1 MAKIWTESGIVD
13 PEMALLPVLDRA
25 VLFGVGAFETLR
37 SYNYKYF
44 RLDEHIERFFRN
56 LKLLEIGINVD
67 TYKIKKALD
76 ETVRLDGNPD
86 SRIKFLATAGAEGAE
101 HGLFFI
107 HTENLIP
114 FPERYYQDGV
124 KLITSEL
131 IRNESNI
138 TTTLKSLAYLDSWWA
153 REETKRKGGDEGLF
167 LNTKGMLSEGASSN
181 IFIIRDKRII
191 TPSLD
196 QGVLPGVTRSFVLEL
211 AASLGYQT
219 EERIVPPAEVFEA
232 DEVFITASIKE
243 IMPVVSI
250 DGKKTGYSCKIIKNL
265 HEYYREK
272 LSELCRRIYISSD

>member
-1 MAKIWTESGIVD
+1 MAKMWTSNGITE
-13 PEMALLPVLDRA
+13 PEMATVPVLDRA
-25 VLFGVGAFETLR
+25 VLFGAGAFETLR
-37 SYNYKYF
+37 SYDYKYF

-56 LKLLEIGINVD
+56 LKILDIKIALDASG
-67 TYKIKKALD
+67 IKKALN

-101 HGLFFI
+101 QGLFFI
-107 HTENLIP
+107 HTEKLVP
-114 FPERYYQDGV
+114 FPERYYQSGV

-181 IFIIRDKRII
+181 IFIVRESKVI

-211 AASLGYQT
+211 AGSMGFQT
-219 EERIVPPAEVFEA
+219 EERLVAPNEMFEA

-243 IMPVVSI
+243 IMPVSFVDERATGRSRKI
-250 DGKKTGYSCKIIKNL
+250 TEDLHKSYRKKL
-265 HEYYREK
+265 P
-272 LSELCRRIYISSD
+272 ELCNVII

>member
-1 MAKIWTESGIVD
+1 MAKIWTDKGIAD
-13 PEMALLPVLDRA
+13 PEKAMLPVLDRA
-25 VLFGVGAFETLR
+25 VLFGAGAFETLR
-37 SYNYKYF
+37 SYDYKYF

-56 LKLLEIGINVD
+56 LKILDIRIGVD
-67 TYKIKKALD
+67 AEGVKKALN
-76 ETVRLDGNPD
+76 ETVRFDGNPD
-86 SRIKFLATAGAEGAE
+86 SKIKFLATAGLEGAE
-101 HGLFFI
+101 KGLFFI
-107 HTENLIP
+107 HTEELIP

-167 LNTKGMLSEGASSN
+167 LNTRGMLSEGASSN
-181 IFIIRDKRII
+181 VFIIRGNTVI

-211 AASLGYQT
+211 ATSLGYMT
-219 EERIVPPAEVFEA
+219 EERVIAPEEAFES

-250 DGKKTGYSCKIIKNL
+250 DGKKAGRSRKITENL
-265 HEYYREK
+265 HNNYRKK
-272 LSELCRRIYISSD
+272 LPELCKAIM